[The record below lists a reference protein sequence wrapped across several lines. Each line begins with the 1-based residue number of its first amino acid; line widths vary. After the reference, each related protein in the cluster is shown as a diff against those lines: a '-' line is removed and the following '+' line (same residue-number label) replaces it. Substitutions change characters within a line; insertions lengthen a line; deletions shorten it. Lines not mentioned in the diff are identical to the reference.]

1 MADKTY
7 TVLVGI
13 DFPPLQRREAGET
26 VKESEL
32 PKGSSKWLIEDGSI
46 EPAKTKKEDE

>member
-1 MADKTY
+1 VADKTY
-7 TVLVGI
+7 KVVIGI

-32 PKGSSKWLIEDGSI
+32 PKGSSKWLVADGCI
-46 EPAKTKKEDE
+46 TPAKTKKEDE